1 MQMGGVPNYASTF
14 GWSDVAF
21 LKRFLSLADFT
32 DLGDVRSLDQGP
44 WALEGFVPTDQ
55 TMVRWRCV
63 CLQFRVASGY
73 WIDTHDFRVSDRGLT
88 IRQGL
93 ENPVTSRD
101 YIATWPTDGLG
112 VDVAF

>member
-32 DLGDVRSLDQGP
+32 DLEDVRSLDQGP

-73 WIDTHDFRVSDRGLT
+73 WIDTHDFRVGDNSTRPRKTSVPRLYRDLANGRSGRGRCVLS
-88 IRQGL
+88 
-93 ENPVTSRD
+93 N
-101 YIATWPTDGLG
+101 
-112 VDVAF
+112 